1 MAGISICL
9 AGKKSKI
16 IRGRHPFR
24 HMEVNNIESASQ
36 RRWRHPIRKKRN
48 DENRVPLKRLTPQ
61 ALSVRSMATPG
72 KQSARSS
79 SIPRLGL
86 PREVGTATTREAEVR
101 DLEDANH
108 RSRGERAARDQ
119 LKQANKRH
127 ALALEVE
134 KQKLAD
140 FKSEAKRALE
150 EAKTQSDAAI
160 ALSKTAMNDLEE
172 ARFYHSLEMEKA
184 SREMEKASREMEK
197 ASREHESDMK
207 KADFQLQKEK
217 RLHDDTRLKY
227 QSLVE
232 QQDRMERQHAAT
244 LEELSRLR
252 LRVDPRS
259 QLGSDSSDAE
269 SGEAEAQ
276 LSDIGEA
283 GPIFDQPDTAE
294 HSLSDFDTAEWL
306 MSGFDSPENTTKVT
320 LRST

>member
-48 DENRVPLKRLTPQ
+48 DETRVPLKRLTPQ

-79 SIPRLGL
+79 SILHLDL
-86 PREVGTATTREAEVR
+86 PREVGPAAREAEVR

-108 RSRGERAARDQ
+108 RSRGEPAARDQ
-119 LKQANKRH
+119 LKKASKRH

-172 ARFYHSLEMEKA
+172 ARFYHSL
-184 SREMEKASREMEK
+184 EMEK